1 MLVKTEEQL
10 LMAVNHGNQ
19 RAMRLLYERY
29 SGYAMT
35 VALRYIA
42 DSDAAKDVL
51 QDSFVKVFQ
60 TINHFSYRG
69 EGSIKAWIMRIVANQ
84 SLTYLRQNNRLQLT
98 NEWGDVPDEGDVPI
112 EQVPIEVIIKMIQQ
126 LPDGYR
132 TVFNLFVFERKS
144 HREIANELGIKENSS
159 ASQFF
164 RAKNILAKMIKAYI
178 KQKTI

>member
-51 QDSFVKVFQ
+51 Q
-60 TINHFSYRG
+60 
-69 EGSIKAWIMRIVANQ
+69 
-84 SLTYLRQNNRLQLT
+84 
-98 NEWGDVPDEGDVPI
+98 
-112 EQVPIEVIIKMIQQ
+112 
-126 LPDGYR
+126 
-132 TVFNLFVFERKS
+132 
-144 HREIANELGIKENSS
+144 
-159 ASQFF
+159 
-164 RAKNILAKMIKAYI
+164 
-178 KQKTI
+178 